1 MRQGFTLALLLFV
14 ILTRGAAAQTPDRTA
29 PQSPPQDVLDQRYTE
44 LLKWLDAYKHWEA
57 WTLKWGNKIAYNAA
71 GGLLKKRP
79 VRPEP
84 PEWLWQDCDELLVAE
99 GKLGEACEILAE
111 WDSALPNLTP
121 RHLGGFANSDVPQ
134 KTSFLQRVHLSGGW
148 VPAQL
153 PAPKVYLVA
162 GMQVGIVEI
171 GRATLPAVGVGLIA
185 MSDGMGG
192 YEWKPATVLGIGYR
206 LMSFPFPGIK
216 RMAHLH
222 INVARVTIHGVRHLT
237 IGLDPSQNLVGFSLT
252 FAKAK

>member
-1 MRQGFTLALLLFV
+1 MRLAFTAALVLLLV
-14 ILTRGAAAQTPDRTA
+14 PPGSASAQ
-29 PQSPPQDVLDQRYTE
+29 PQEPSAHEPPPHEVLEQQYTE
-44 LLKWLDAYKHWEA
+44 LIKWLDAYKHWA
-57 WTLKWGNKIAYNAA
+57 NWTVKWGNKIAYNAA
-71 GGLLKKRP
+71 GAVVKKRP

-84 PEWLWQDCDELLVAE
+84 PEWLWEDCQELLAAE
-99 GKLGEACEILAE
+99 GKLGEACAILAD
-111 WDSALPNLTP
+111 WDSPTLTP
-121 RHLGGFANSDVPQ
+121 VHLGGFAKSDVPH

-185 MSDGMGG
+185 MSDGSGG

-206 LMSFPFPGIK
+206 LTSFPFPGLK
-216 RMAHLH
+216 REANLH
-222 INVARVTIHGVRHLT
+222 INVARVTIHGVSNLAV
-237 IGLDPSQNLVGFSLT
+237 GVDPSQNLVGFSLT
-252 FAKAK
+252 FSKAR